1 MFVSANHLF
10 YLFLRVLNDSVKKL
24 GCDMDMPYRTYSP
37 KFLALRKLEDFPNKK
52 LKPMSE

>member
-52 LKPMSE
+52 SE